1 MHCKVYFIINDET
14 INNKEHTKLKNSKN
28 VKNKIIYKGIGVMS
42 FYIFIYKC
50 KEIYIS
56 CYLGVKLLSSQIS
69 D

>member
-1 MHCKVYFIINDET
+1 M
-14 INNKEHTKLKNSKN
+14 
-28 VKNKIIYKGIGVMS
+28 KNKIIYKGIGVMS

-69 D
+69 DWYLQEHSSQRTFAMCPENHFIYL